1 MIVGTW
7 KPKSH
12 QIHFLPS
19 STMGPDQKKGVSEVM
34 PQIYEIIVFLVGR
47 FLLLSDPFYEIL
59 KA

>member
-1 MIVGTW
+1 
-7 KPKSH
+7 
-12 QIHFLPS
+12 
-19 STMGPDQKKGVSEVM
+19 MGPDQKKGVSEVM